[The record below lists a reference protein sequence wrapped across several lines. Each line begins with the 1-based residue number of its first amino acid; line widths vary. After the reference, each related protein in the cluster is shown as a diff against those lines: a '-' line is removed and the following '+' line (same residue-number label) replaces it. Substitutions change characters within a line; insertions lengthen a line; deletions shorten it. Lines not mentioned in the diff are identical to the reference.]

1 MKRLTS
7 IFLVLSIIL
16 ISLSMTACS
25 TGDKDT
31 TDNGKLNIVATI
43 FPQYDFVRQ
52 IGGDK
57 VNLSMLL
64 PPGSEAH
71 TFDPTVQDIQRI
83 IDADI
88 FIYVGGVSDS
98 WIDDI
103 LDWVSTEKTEVISLM
118 DITGAVEEE
127 ITEGMDTEE
136 ENDDDDG
143 GKVEYDEHVWTSPK
157 NAIKI
162 CNYICERM
170 CSKDT
175 ENASYFKDNL
185 NKYVESLNQL
195 DTNIRQ
201 ITENAS
207 NKTLI
212 FGDRFPFR
220 YFTDE
225 YGLEYY
231 AAFPGCASDTEPSI
245 STIAFLINKVK
256 EEKIPVV
263 FYIEFSN
270 QGVADTICEGT
281 GAKKLLFHS
290 CHNVSADDFNSGI
303 TYLDLMT
310 QNVENLRE
318 AIG

>member
-7 IFLVLSIIL
+7 IFLILSIIF

-25 TGDKDT
+25 TGSKDT
-31 TDNGKLNIVATI
+31 ADNGKLNIVATI

-83 IDADI
+83 MDADI

-103 LDWVSTEKTEVISLM
+103 LDAVSTEKTEVISLM

-127 ITEGMDTEE
+127 ITEGMDAEE
-136 ENDDDDG
+136 ENDDE
-143 GKVEYDEHVWTSPK
+143 VEYDEHVWTSPK

-162 CNYICERM
+162 CDYICEKM
-170 CSKDT
+170 CSKDV
-175 ENASYFKDNL
+175 ENAPYFKENL
-185 NKYVESLNQL
+185 NKYVKSLNEL
-195 DTNIRQ
+195 DANIRT

-225 YGLEYY
+225 YGLDYY

-270 QGVADTICEGT
+270 QSVADTICEGT

-290 CHNVSADDFNSGI
+290 CHNVSPEDFNAGI

-310 QNVENLRE
+310 RNVENLRE

>member
-7 IFLVLSIIL
+7 IFLILSIIF

-25 TGDKDT
+25 TGGKDT

-43 FPQYDFVRQ
+43 FPQYDFARQ
-52 IGGDK
+52 IGGNK

-71 TFDPTVQDIQRI
+71 TFDPTVQDIQTI
-83 IDADI
+83 MNADI
-88 FIYVGGVSDS
+88 FIYVGGISDS
-98 WIDDI
+98 WIYDI
-103 LDWVSTEKTEVISLM
+103 LNAVSTDKTEVISLM

-127 ITEGMDTEE
+127 IIEGMDAEE
-136 ENDDDDG
+136 ENEDEDEA
-143 GKVEYDEHVWTSPK
+143 EYDEHVWTSPK

-162 CNYICERM
+162 CNYICEKM

-175 ENASYFKDNL
+175 ENALYYKENL
-185 NKYVESLNQL
+185 NKYIKSLNQL

-207 NKTLI
+207 NRTLI

-225 YGLEYY
+225 YGLDYY
-231 AAFPGCASDTEPSI
+231 AAFPGCASNTEPSI

-270 QGVADTICEGT
+270 QSVADTICEGT

-290 CHNVSADDFNSGI
+290 CHNVSADDFNAGI
-303 TYLDLMT
+303 TYLELMT
-310 QNVENLRE
+310 RNVENLRE

>member
-7 IFLVLSIIL
+7 IFLILSIIF

-25 TGDKDT
+25 TGSKDT
-31 TDNGKLNIVATI
+31 ADNGNLNIVATI

-83 IDADI
+83 MDADI

-103 LDWVSTEKTEVISLM
+103 LDAVSTEKTEVISLM

-127 ITEGMDTEE
+127 ITEGMDAEE
-136 ENDDDDG
+136 ENDDE
-143 GKVEYDEHVWTSPK
+143 VEYDEHVWTSPK

-162 CNYICERM
+162 CDYICEKM
-170 CSKDT
+170 CSKDV
-175 ENASYFKDNL
+175 ENASYFKENL
-185 NKYVESLNQL
+185 NKYVKSLNEL
-195 DTNIRQ
+195 DANIRA

-225 YGLEYY
+225 YGLDYY

-270 QGVADTICEGT
+270 QSVADTICEGT

-290 CHNVSADDFNSGI
+290 CHNVSPEDFNAGI

-310 QNVENLRE
+310 RNVENLRE

>member
-7 IFLVLSIIL
+7 IFLILSIIF

-25 TGDKDT
+25 TGSKDT
-31 TDNGKLNIVATI
+31 ADNGNLNIVATI

-83 IDADI
+83 MDADI

-103 LDWVSTEKTEVISLM
+103 LDAVSTEKTEVISLM

-127 ITEGMDTEE
+127 ITEGMDAEE
-136 ENDDDDG
+136 ENDDE
-143 GKVEYDEHVWTSPK
+143 VEYDEHVWTSPK

-162 CNYICERM
+162 CDYICEKM
-170 CSKDT
+170 CSKDV
-175 ENASYFKDNL
+175 ENAPYFKENL
-185 NKYVESLNQL
+185 NKYVKSLNEL
-195 DTNIRQ
+195 DANIRA

-225 YGLEYY
+225 YGLDYY

-270 QGVADTICEGT
+270 QSVADTICEGT

-290 CHNVSADDFNSGI
+290 CHNVSPEDFNAGI

-310 QNVENLRE
+310 RNVENLRE

>member
-7 IFLVLSIIL
+7 IFLILSIIF

-25 TGDKDT
+25 TGGKDT
-31 TDNGKLNIVATI
+31 EDNGKLNIVATI

-71 TFDPTVQDIQRI
+71 TFDPTVQDIQKI

-103 LDWVSTEKTEVISLM
+103 LDAVSTEKTEVISLM

-127 ITEGMDTEE
+127 IIEGMDNEE
-136 ENDDDDG
+136 ENDDGDE
-143 GKVEYDEHVWTSPK
+143 VEYDEHVWTSPK

-162 CNYICERM
+162 CNYICEKM
-170 CSKDT
+170 CLKDT
-175 ENASYFKDNL
+175 ENSTYFKENL
-185 NKYVESLNQL
+185 DKYVESLNQL
-195 DTNIRQ
+195 DANIRQ

-225 YGLEYY
+225 YGLDYY

-270 QGVADTICEGT
+270 QSVADTICEGT

-290 CHNVSADDFNSGI
+290 CHNVSPDDFNSGI

-310 QNVENLRE
+310 RNVENLRE
-318 AIG
+318 ALG